1 MSRREKFRLHEV
13 RPVQFLMY
21 LALRVIVAVVDM
33 FPYRTLPTVAKAVG
47 WAVRSV
53 DRKHVRIARKNL
65 GNSAGVCAPG
75 AIPDFIARV
84 YNHVGLGFAEMLKL
98 HRLLKHHD
106 VSRYVKLVRFD
117 ILSRCAEEG
126 RGVIIVIGHLGN
138 WEVGGLAVT
147 LSGFPI
153 QSLARP
159 LSNPWIDRYLN
170 RFRTQAGQRV
180 IPRDRALAA
189 MIRVLLSGGM
199 LVVQVDQD
207 ARDLGVP
214 VNFFGRPASTHRA
227 PATLSLK
234 YNAPV
239 VMVNTYREGQLN
251 YAVCSEPLQPDD
263 YRGQTDPVRALTQA
277 ISDRFEGFVRQHPD
291 QWFWMHD
298 RWKTAERAARAAARA
313 AAPGA

>member
-1 MSRREKFRLHEV
+1 MSRREKFRFYEV
-13 RPVQFLMY
+13 RPIQYLMY

-47 WAVRSV
+47 WAVRTI
-53 DRKHVRIARKNL
+53 DRKHVRIATKNL
-65 GNSAGVCAPG
+65 GNSAGICAP
-75 AIPDFIARV
+75 AEIPAFIGRV
-84 YNHVGLGFAEMLKL
+84 YDHVGLGFAEMLKC
-98 HRLLKHHD
+98 HRLFKYHD
-106 VSRYVKLVRFD
+106 VARYVKLVRFD
-117 ILSRCAEEG
+117 ILSSCAAEG

-180 IPRDRALAA
+180 IPRDRALQT
-189 MIRVLLSGGM
+189 MIRVLVSGGM

-214 VNFFGRPASTHRA
+214 VTFFGRTASTHRA

-239 VMVNTYREGQLN
+239 VMVNTYREGLLN
-251 YAVCSEPLQPDD
+251 YAVCAEPIRPDD
-263 YRGQTDPVRALTQA
+263 YRGQADPVRALTQA

-298 RWKTAERAARAAARA
+298 RWRSAERAARAAARA
-313 AAPGA
+313 SAPTA